1 MYAEIPIRSVIIFRG
16 GPFGKYLGQ
25 KGGALMNRISALKKE
40 TQETPPRP
48 LHHVRTW
55 RRQLFVNQEV
65 RRLSPDAESPTC

>member
-40 TQETPPRP
+40 TQETPPLAPPPREDMEKTA
-48 LHHVRTW
+48 VREPGSQEALA
-55 RRQLFVNQEV
+55 RR
-65 RRLSPDAESPTC
+65 